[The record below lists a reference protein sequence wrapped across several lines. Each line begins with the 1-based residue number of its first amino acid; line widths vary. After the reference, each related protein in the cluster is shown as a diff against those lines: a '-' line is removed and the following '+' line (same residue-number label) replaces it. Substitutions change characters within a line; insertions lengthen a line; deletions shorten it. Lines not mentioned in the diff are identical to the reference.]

1 MEEQEKNNGINIS
14 EFLKEKVRDSD
25 DIREWMTPQGDTEEI
40 WKEFCFLR
48 EAEKKKVQAIGI
60 GLGYK
65 DLYRLRKQYK
75 EGKQLAQ
82 GDPAEELR
90 SGVEEFASRYFDPLT
105 PREVGGILNEI
116 GEQTIS
122 IANSFDELEE
132 NQRGNKGRCVRPVVT
147 KEERENHYGNALK
160 KVSFC
165 LDMLE
170 KLEVNRC
177 IDDNWFSQKWGD
189 YLTHEEIVGAL
200 LSAEQELKPYNKD
213 EENI

>member
-65 DLYRLRKQYK
+65 DLYRLKKQYK

-82 GDPAEELR
+82 GDAKEELR
-90 SGVEEFASRYFDPLT
+90 LGVEEFASRYFDTLT

-116 GEQTIS
+116 GESMIDVDT
-122 IANSFDELEE
+122 AFGGLEE
-132 NQRGNKGRCVRPVVT
+132 NQKENKGRCVKPVVT
-147 KEERENHYGNALK
+147 KEEREAYYGKALE

-170 KLEVNRC
+170 KVEVDYC
-177 IDDNWFSQKWGD
+177 GDDWFGRTWGD
-189 YLTHEEIVGAL
+189 RLTYEEIVGAL
-200 LSAEQELKPYNKD
+200 LSAEKEMKLWYKD